1 MFFCKGHPFWA
12 GFHVCGHAAGLEA
25 AVPRLPWPILPPA
38 LSLCWCRLPGPPW
51 LTQHPEKSLF
61 GNAFNDFREGAFMSN
76 WQRASWW
83 AYCQC
88 TLPGK
93 EKLLPWQL
101 QMLWPILYGWGSG
114 ITRRPLCPVLCHM
127 LCSVAVPACCAAGS
141 VTHHRWGNV
150 SMV

>member
-1 MFFCKGHPFWA
+1 MKDSEIAANYHNMWWFGGSMFYIRQLKGFIA
-12 GFHVCGHAAGLEA
+12 IRSL
-25 AVPRLPWPILPPA
+25 
-38 LSLCWCRLPGPPW
+38 LS
-51 LTQHPEKSLF
+51 PEKSLF

-101 QMLWPILYGWGSG
+101 QMLWPILYG
-114 ITRRPLCPVLCHM
+114 
-127 LCSVAVPACCAAGS
+127 
-141 VTHHRWGNV
+141 
-150 SMV
+150 